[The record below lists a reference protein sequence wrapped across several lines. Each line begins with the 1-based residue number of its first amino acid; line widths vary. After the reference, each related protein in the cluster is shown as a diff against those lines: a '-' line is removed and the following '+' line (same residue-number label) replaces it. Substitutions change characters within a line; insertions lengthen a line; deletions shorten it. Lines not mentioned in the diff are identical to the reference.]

1 MKKEETYKLIIDYM
15 SGDDSK
21 INIIV
26 NQFKAMALGIAATF
40 DSREDEYKYKA
51 IVFLRTA
58 IATAKYPPE
67 SPETISHYANN
78 LKKRVI
84 GMMNKEYGVG
94 APKIKPQDKK
104 LMYDRVERF
113 CKGDDSEIIEIV
125 EGYIPLAISVAM
137 KTKGPSV
144 PKEEIN
150 AQSMFALTFAVHA
163 FSKLA
168 HKDAKTLP
176 SWIRS
181 VVKRSLKDFIN
192 DYPMMK
198 VPRTT
203 QRDWTKTNKAEPPK
217 QVDAEYMEE
226 VAIFEETFNAIDGEM
241 DGLILE
247 LDLSID
253 ELMILEAL
261 MEGLKQDEI
270 AERVNIAR
278 ETVTRKIRRIRN
290 RAKWALL

>member
-1 MKKEETYKLIIDYM
+1 MKNEETFNLIIEYM
-15 SGDDSK
+15 DGDDSK
-21 INIIV
+21 INLLV
-26 NQFKAMALGIAATF
+26 NQFKRLAFTIASTF
-40 DSREDEYKYKA
+40 DSREDDYKYKA
-51 IVFLRTA
+51 IEFLRHA
-58 IATAKYPPE
+58 IKTMEHRPK
-67 SPETISHYANN
+67 SPETVSHYASY
-78 LKKRVI
+78 LKKSVSAL
-84 GMMNKEYGVG
+84 MNKEFGVT
-94 APKIKPQDKK
+94 APKIKHQDKK
-104 LMYDRVERF
+104 LMYARVERF
-113 CKGDDSEIIEIV
+113 CEGDVSEIIEIV

-150 AQSMFALTFAVHA
+150 AQAMFALTYAVHA
-163 FSKLA
+163 FSTLSKREPKALA
-168 HKDAKTLP
+168 

-192 DYPMMK
+192 DYPMIK

-217 QVDAEYMEE
+217 QVEAEFMEE
-226 VAIFEETFNAIDGEM
+226 IAIFNDTFNAIEGEM

-247 LDLSID
+247 LGLSID
-253 ELMILEAL
+253 ELMILESL
-261 MEGLKQDEI
+261 MLGMKQDEI

-290 RAKWALL
+290 RAKWTLL